1 MEKRSGSQAPGL
13 SMADRG
19 TEASNTSHES
29 GFFSTGNLTQGEINQ
44 TFPRRRKNASRA
56 SLRGSGNQQGGE
68 LELAMSSG
76 ASACSYPSAISSQ
89 KFKLRHLQH
98 VRSQIT
104 QKQVFLS
111 LKPLQFEIPRSSSSS
126 QSFIG
131 RQWILRELHSLL
143 SSHLPTNRGVIIKGG
158 PGTGKT
164 ALVLH
169 LVENSLRGQ
178 RGERNESGSLNTAPP
193 GKYLYS
199 LNLIHFN
206 LRSQIIAMDNSICL
220 VIAKV
225 T

>member
-1 MEKRSGSQAPGL
+1 M
-13 SMADRG
+13 
-19 TEASNTSHES
+19 
-29 GFFSTGNLTQGEINQ
+29 
-44 TFPRRRKNASRA
+44 
-56 SLRGSGNQQGGE
+56 
-68 LELAMSSG
+68 
-76 ASACSYPSAISSQ
+76 
-89 KFKLRHLQH
+89 
-98 VRSQIT
+98 
-104 QKQVFLS
+104 FLS
-111 LKPLQFEIPRSSSSS
+111 VPAEFPIGGQL
-126 QSFIG
+126 G
-131 RQWILRELHSLL
+131 RQVG
-143 SSHLPTNRGVIIKGG
+143 RGALQLDAVLGS

-169 LVENSLRGQ
+169 LVESSLRGQ